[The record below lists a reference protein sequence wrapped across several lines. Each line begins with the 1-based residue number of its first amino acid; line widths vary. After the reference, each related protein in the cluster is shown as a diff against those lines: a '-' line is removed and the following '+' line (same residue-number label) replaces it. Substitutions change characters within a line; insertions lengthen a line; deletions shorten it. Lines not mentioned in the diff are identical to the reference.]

1 MFAAMFAGLDVDIA
15 TDVTFLLYSS
25 DDETSVTILEVISP
39 AGDKILDVVVANVD
53 VLRDSLSCLKTELWL
68 DREVITVTGT

>member
-15 TDVTFLLYSS
+15 TDVTFLLYSN

-39 AGDKILDVVVANVD
+39 TGDKILDVVVANVD
-53 VLRDSLSCLKTELWL
+53 ALKDSLSCLKTEIWL

>member
-15 TDVTFLLYSS
+15 TDVTFLLYSN
-25 DDETSVTILEVISP
+25 DDETSVTTLEVISP
-39 AGDKILDVVVANVD
+39 TGDKILDVVVANVD
-53 VLRDSLSCLKTELWL
+53 VLKDSLSCLKTEIWL

>member
-1 MFAAMFAGLDVDIA
+1 MFAGLDVDIA